1 MPLCAPLC
9 YSRRTMSVSALDGG
23 VPPAPD
29 ANKRDAE
36 VIGLVGLAHGT
47 SHFFH
52 LLLPPLFPWLMPEF
66 GLTFTQA
73 GFLMTV
79 FFVISGIGQALAGF
93 VVDRTGARPVLLF
106 GVSMLTL
113 SALVL
118 ALAQSYAGLVLAA
131 AVAGVGN
138 SIFHP
143 ADFTLLNRRVST
155 ARLGHAFSVH
165 GLSGNLGWAA
175 APVFMAGLAALSDW
189 HVAAFAAAGVGAA
202 VLGLLLLRRASLH
215 DVEQVVVAPTTAD
228 AAPAAG
234 QLAFLRS
241 PAVWTCF
248 VFFFLATSAFGILQS
263 YAPSIL
269 GAVYGLP
276 LALATGGL
284 TAYLLGSAAGMI
296 AGGFIAAR
304 RSDSDRV
311 IAMTLGVA
319 ALMAGLLAS
328 GALAAWLVLPVM
340 AVMGFGVGAAG
351 PNRDLLVRRAAT
363 AQFGKASYGRVY
375 GFVYS
380 GLDLGLALSPIVFG
394 PLLDRGQFSMAMA
407 GVAILQV
414 LALLSALRVG
424 SRARVLTA
432 QGRQVA

>member
-1 MPLCAPLC
+1 MNAE
-9 YSRRTMSVSALDGG
+9 TVSGPDA
-23 VPPAPD
+23 PAPD
-29 ANKRDAE
+29 SRRRDVE
-36 VIGLVGLAHGT
+36 VISLVGLAHGT

-66 GLTFTQA
+66 GLSYTQA

-106 GVSMLTL
+106 GIGMLAT
-113 SALVL
+113 SGVVL
-118 ALAQSYAGLVLAA
+118 GLANSYTGLLAAA
-131 AVAGVGN
+131 AVAGLGN

-175 APVFMAGLAALSDW
+175 APVFMASVAALTDW
-189 HVAAFAAAGVGAA
+189 HVAAFAAAAIGASVFA
-202 VLGLLLLRRASLH
+202 LLLARRNSLH
-215 DVEQVVVAPTTAD
+215 DVEHAVVPGVASQSE
-228 AAPAAG
+228 PATSPI
-234 QLAFLRS
+234 AFLRS
-241 PAVWTCF
+241 PAVWMCF
-248 VFFFLATSAFGILQS
+248 LFFLLATGAFGILQS
-263 YAPSIL
+263 YAPAIL
-269 GAVYGLP
+269 GHVYGLP

-296 AGGFIAAR
+296 TGGFVAAR
-304 RSDSDRV
+304 RSDSDLV
-311 IAMTLGVA
+311 IAWALGA
-319 ALMAGLLAS
+319 AAVMAVLLAS
-328 GALAAWLVLPVM
+328 GWLQSWLVLPVM
-340 AVMGFGVGAAG
+340 AVMGFGVGTAG
-351 PNRDLLVRRAAT
+351 PNRDLLVRKAAT

-380 GLDLGLALSPIVFG
+380 GLDLGLALSPIAFG
-394 PLLDRGQFSMAMA
+394 PLLDAGMFAAAMA
-407 GVAILQV
+407 GVAVLQV

-424 SRARVLTA
+424 QGTRVVRAQAREA
-432 QGRQVA
+432 A

>member
-1 MPLCAPLC
+1 
-9 YSRRTMSVSALDGG
+9 MSVTTLDPSGA
-23 VPPAPD
+23 PAPD
-29 ANKRDAE
+29 ERRRDAE

-66 GLTFTQA
+66 GLSFTQA

-79 FFVISGIGQALAGF
+79 FFIISGVGQALAGF
-93 VVDRTGARPVLLF
+93 VVDRVGARPVLLF
-106 GVSMLTL
+106 GVSMLTV

-118 ALAQSYAGLVLAA
+118 AAADSYAGMVVAA
-131 AVAGVGN
+131 ALAGTGN

-155 ARLGHAFSVH
+155 GRLGHAFSVH

-175 APVFMAGLAALSDW
+175 APVFMAGIAAWSNW
-189 HVAAFAAAGVGAA
+189 HVAALCAAAFGAT
-202 VLGLLLLRRASLH
+202 VLGLLLLRRDSLH
-215 DVEQVVVAPTTAD
+215 DVEHAVVMPGASASD
-228 AAPAAG
+228 AATRAVG
-234 QLAFLRS
+234 QLGFLRS
-241 PAVWTCF
+241 SAVWTCF

-269 GAVYGLP
+269 GSVYGLS
-276 LALATGGL
+276 LALATAGL
-284 TAYLLGSAAGMI
+284 TAYLLGSAAGMV

-304 RSDSDRV
+304 RSDNDRV
-311 IAMTLGVA
+311 IALALGMA
-319 ALMAGLLAS
+319 ALMAIALAS
-328 GALAAWLVLPVM
+328 GGLPAWLVLPVM
-340 AVMGFGVGAAG
+340 ALMGFGVGAAG
-351 PNRDLLVRRAAT
+351 PNRDLLVRKAAT
-363 AQFGKASYGRVY
+363 AQFGKSSYGRVY

-394 PLLDRGQFSMAMA
+394 PLLDRGQFAAAMA
-407 GVAILQV
+407 GVAVLQV

-424 SRARVLTA
+424 RSARA
-432 QGRQVA
+432 VARRAMAVGPT

>member
-1 MPLCAPLC
+1 MSAATVGPSDDPASP
-9 YSRRTMSVSALDGG
+9 SRRH
-23 VPPAPD
+23 
-29 ANKRDAE
+29 DAE

-52 LLLPPLFPWLMPEF
+52 LLLPPLFPWLMPQF
-66 GLTFTQA
+66 GLSFTQA

-93 VVDRTGARPVLLF
+93 VVDRTGARPVLMF
-106 GVSMLTL
+106 GVAMLTL

-118 ALAQSYAGLVLAA
+118 AMAQSYAGLVAAA
-131 AVAGVGN
+131 AVAGIGN

-143 ADFTLLNRRVST
+143 ADFTVLNRRVSA

-175 APVFMAGLAALSDW
+175 APVFMAGMASIADW
-189 HVAAFAAAGVGAA
+189 HVAALCAAALGAA
-202 VLGLLLLRRASLH
+202 VLGLLILRRASLR
-215 DVEQVVVAPTTAD
+215 DVEQAVVAPAAKA
-228 AAPAAG
+228 AAPT

-241 PAVWTCF
+241 SAVWMCF
-248 VFFFLATSAFGILQS
+248 LFFFLATAAFGILQS
-263 YAPSIL
+263 YAPAIL
-269 GAVYGLP
+269 GNVYGLP
-276 LALATGGL
+276 LALATAGL
-284 TAYLLGSAAGMI
+284 TAYLLGSAAGMVT
-296 AGGFIAAR
+296 GGFIAAR

-311 IAMTLGVA
+311 IAVALGVA
-319 ALMAGLLAS
+319 ALMAILLAS
-328 GALAAWLVLPVM
+328 GVLAAWLVLPVM
-340 AVMGFGVGAAG
+340 ATMGFGVGTAG
-351 PNRDLLVRRAAT
+351 PNRDLLVRKAAT

-394 PLLDRGQFSMAMA
+394 PLLDRGQFAAAMA
-407 GVAILQV
+407 GVAVLQV

-424 SRARVLTA
+424 QGARVLHA
-432 QGRQVA
+432 QAGQPT

>member
-1 MPLCAPLC
+1 MSSAALSPGAP
-9 YSRRTMSVSALDGG
+9 TPQAG
-23 VPPAPD
+23 A
-29 ANKRDAE
+29 RDAE

-66 GLTFTQA
+66 GLSFTQA

-79 FFVISGIGQALAGF
+79 FFVISGLGQALAGF
-93 VVDRTGARPVLLF
+93 VVDRVGARPVLLF
-106 GVSMLTL
+106 GVSMLAL
-113 SALVL
+113 SGVVL
-118 ALAQSYAGLVLAA
+118 GLAQSYGGLIAAA
-131 AVAGVGN
+131 AVAGMGN

-143 ADFTLLNRRVST
+143 ADFTLLNRRVSMP
-155 ARLGHAFSVH
+155 RLGHAFSVH

-175 APVFMAGLAALSDW
+175 APVFMAGIASLADW

-202 VLGLLLLRRASLH
+202 VLALLLLRRDSLH
-215 DVEQVVVAPTTAD
+215 DVERAVAPSSNSTAA
-228 AAPAAG
+228 AAPAG
-234 QLAFLRS
+234 TLAFMRS
-241 PAVWTCF
+241 PAVWMCF
-248 VFFFLATSAFGILQS
+248 LFFFLATGAFGILQS

-269 GAVYGLP
+269 GNVYGLP

-284 TAYLLGSAAGMI
+284 TAYLLGSAAGMVT
-296 AGGFIAAR
+296 GGFIAAR

-311 IAMTLGVA
+311 IACALGVA
-319 ALMAGLLAS
+319 ALMAVVLAS
-328 GALAAWLVLPVM
+328 GALFAWLVLPVM
-340 AVMGFGVGAAG
+340 ALMGFGVGVAG

-394 PLLDRGQFSMAMA
+394 PLLDAGRFGAAMF
-407 GVAILQV
+407 GVAALQV
-414 LALLSALRVG
+414 LALLTALRVG
-424 SRARVLTA
+424 RDTPAVPVQEGRA
-432 QGRQVA
+432 

>member
-1 MPLCAPLC
+1 MSAATVEPSGDPASP
-9 YSRRTMSVSALDGG
+9 SRRH
-23 VPPAPD
+23 
-29 ANKRDAE
+29 DAE

-66 GLTFTQA
+66 GLSFTQA

-79 FFVISGIGQALAGF
+79 FFVVSGIGQALAGF

-106 GVSMLTL
+106 GVAMLAL
-113 SALVL
+113 SAVVL
-118 ALAQSYAGLVLAA
+118 AMAQSYAGLVAAA
-131 AVAGVGN
+131 AVAGMGN

-143 ADFTLLNRRVST
+143 ADFTVLNRRVSA

-175 APVFMAGLAALSDW
+175 APVFMAGVASIADW
-189 HVAAFAAAGVGAA
+189 HVAALCAATLGAA
-202 VLGLLLLRRASLH
+202 VLGLLILRRDALR
-215 DVEQVVVAPTTAD
+215 DVEQAVVAPSAKA
-228 AAPAAG
+228 AAPA

-241 PAVWTCF
+241 SAVWTCF
-248 VFFFLATSAFGILQS
+248 LFFFLATAAFGILQS
-263 YAPSIL
+263 YAPAIL
-269 GAVYGLP
+269 GNVYGVP
-276 LALATGGL
+276 LALATAGL
-284 TAYLLGSAAGMI
+284 TAYLLGSAAGMVT
-296 AGGFIAAR
+296 GGFIAAR

-311 IAMTLGVA
+311 IALALGVA
-319 ALMAGLLAS
+319 ALMAILLAS
-328 GALAAWLVLPVM
+328 GWLPAWLVLPVM
-340 AVMGFGVGAAG
+340 AAMGFGVGTAG
-351 PNRDLLVRRAAT
+351 PNRDLLVRKAAT

-394 PLLDRGQFSMAMA
+394 PLLDRGQFAAAMA
-407 GVAILQV
+407 GVAVLQV

-424 SRARVLTA
+424 QGARALHARAGQPT
-432 QGRQVA
+432 